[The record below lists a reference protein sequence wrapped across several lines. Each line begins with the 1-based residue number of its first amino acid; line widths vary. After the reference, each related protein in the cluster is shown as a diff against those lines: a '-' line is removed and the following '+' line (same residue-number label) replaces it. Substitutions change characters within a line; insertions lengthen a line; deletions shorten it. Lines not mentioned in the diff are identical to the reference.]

1 MSRKT
6 YKKEIMGETWWMTD
20 YPRIQFENTSSG
32 LLKKRIWEA
41 SVEEIDKILEDYGLP
56 AESELGKGGTY
67 IQNTPRHIAMEK
79 RRKNDVVLIPIGT
92 TENHG
97 IHNPSGLDTYMVTQI
112 CEGVRR

>member
-56 AESELGKGGTY
+56 
-67 IQNTPRHIAMEK
+67 PRTTAFTT
-79 RRKNDVVLIPIGT
+79 RPVWIPT
-92 TENHG
+92 W
-97 IHNPSGLDTYMVTQI
+97 
-112 CEGVRR
+112 

>member
-56 AESELGKGGTY
+56 AESELGKGSAP
-67 IQNTPRHIAMEK
+67 PRTTAFTT
-79 RRKNDVVLIPIGT
+79 RPVWIPT
-92 TENHG
+92 W
-97 IHNPSGLDTYMVTQI
+97 
-112 CEGVRR
+112 